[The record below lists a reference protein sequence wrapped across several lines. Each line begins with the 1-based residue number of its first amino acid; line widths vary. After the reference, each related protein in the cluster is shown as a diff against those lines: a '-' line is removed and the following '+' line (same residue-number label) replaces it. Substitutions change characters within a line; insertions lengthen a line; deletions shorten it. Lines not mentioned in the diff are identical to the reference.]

1 MDVIR
6 PCHCNDRILRLN
18 PIPKAQENLIRFRA
32 ETPSRLR
39 RLARPAH
46 TMPSFTR
53 PNARRIAADRLTN
66 FPSHLSG
73 GASED
78 LCFAKIQQG
87 ETAMKTSRKLM
98 FPPPRE
104 WQNIVQ
110 DFELKPTQ
118 AETLKVTL
126 EEALDAINQYQAKLQ
141 NQPNRSDLVKGL
153 KNFEKA
159 LRRLRDECRRSAD
172 LIEHFLPDGTLAF
185 IGQSLTF
192 AAISEALERDLS
204 PKRFDFYFKNRIKRE
219 RGERFT
225 VSSVEQDT
233 RPKRETSVSSMAM
246 CS

>member
-1 MDVIR
+1 
-6 PCHCNDRILRLN
+6 
-18 PIPKAQENLIRFRA
+18 
-32 ETPSRLR
+32 
-39 RLARPAH
+39 
-46 TMPSFTR
+46 
-53 PNARRIAADRLTN
+53 
-66 FPSHLSG
+66 
-73 GASED
+73 
-78 LCFAKIQQG
+78 
-87 ETAMKTSRKLM
+87 MKTSRKLM

-110 DFELKPTQ
+110 DFELMPTQ

-192 AAISEALERDLS
+192 AAISEALGRDLS

-219 RGERFT
+219 QGERFT

-233 RPKRETSVSSMAM
+233 ASETGDPWSPAWPCAPDALYRTDPPAVGEDGLK
-246 CS
+246 